1 MKGKRQMKFFRRE
14 ATVHEDALESKI
26 AKIVNVCEEKISDQ
40 FKHESTAGYGDD
52 YNDGRIVGQAALSRR
67 ILEIIKGQIK

>member
-1 MKGKRQMKFFRRE
+1 MRFFKREITTLKNQFPI
-14 ATVHEDALESKI
+14 ESKI
-26 AKIVNVCEEKISDQ
+26 ANIVKICEEKIGDQ

-67 ILEIIKGQIK
+67 ILQIIKGQV

>member
-1 MKGKRQMKFFRRE
+1 MRFFKRE
-14 ATVHEDALESKI
+14 ITTHENALESKI
-26 AKIVNVCEEKISDQ
+26 ANIVKICEEKIGDQ

-67 ILEIIKGQIK
+67 ILQIIKGQV

>member
-1 MKGKRQMKFFRRE
+1 MRFFKREITTLKNQFH
-14 ATVHEDALESKI
+14 TDAKI
-26 AKIVNVCEEKISDQ
+26 AQIIKLCEEKIGDQ

-67 ILEIIKGQIK
+67 ILQIIKGQV

>member
-1 MKGKRQMKFFRRE
+1 MNNKE
-14 ATVHEDALESKI
+14 ILENQISKI
-26 AKIVNVCEEKISDQ
+26 ISLCNEKIGDQ

-67 ILEIIKGQIK
+67 ILQIINRDST